1 MLSDRNGRI
10 LLSGGM
16 KTNRTKLFI
25 VACLLFWAFVTA
37 SLSVYFVQN
46 PFASEFEA
54 VKAIPRALI
63 DYVLEP

>member
-1 MLSDRNGRI
+1 
-10 LLSGGM
+10 M

-54 VKAIPRALI
+54 VKAIPTALI